1 VPSIVEKILLV
12 RDDLVFVRDF
22 STDATERRRA
32 SILLARSA
40 GLTQRDAAFAAG
52 VARSTVQRTER
63 LFEDADLEGLADGRR
78 LNGYR
83 VVRRSEVLALLPRL
97 VTGQPDDYGW
107 SRSTWTIEVVCLE
120 VHRQLE
126 VLVSEAQM
134 GRLLHE
140 VGCRRVRPKQTI
152 ALAPADQAEQI
163 AQLRADLEEAVAPG
177 DVVLYEDEVDIHL
190 NPKVGP
196 DWAPK
201 GVRKTVV
208 TPGRNKKHYIA
219 GAYDRASKEL
229 VTVDGDSKSSD
240 LFIALLEELV
250 RRFEGR
256 RIHLVVDNYI
266 IHKSKKTK
274 RALEKL
280 DGKVVLYFLPSYSPE
295 YNPIER
301 VWLDLHTAVTR
312 NHRQAD
318 IDALMRAVKR
328 YLADYDGRGGRR
340 AGQLRAAA

>member
-1 VPSIVEKILLV
+1 MPSIVEKILPV

-32 SILLARSA
+32 TILLARSA
-40 GLTQRDAAFAAG
+40 GLSQRDAAFAAG

-63 LFEDADLEGLADGRR
+63 LFEEAHLDGLTDGRR

-83 VVRRSEVLALLPRL
+83 VPRRSAVLLLLPRL
-97 VTGQPDDYGW
+97 VTGQPGDYGW

-120 VHRQLE
+120 VQRQLD
-126 VLVSEAQM
+126 VLVSVAQM
-134 GRLLHE
+134 GRLLRE
-140 VGCRRVRPKQTI
+140 AGCRRVRPKQTI

-163 AQLRADLEEAVAPG
+163 AQLMEALEEIG
-177 DVVLYEDEVDIHL
+177 EDDVVLYEDEVDIHY
-190 NPKVGP
+190 NPKIGP
-196 DWAPK
+196 DWAPS

-208 TPGRNKKHYIA
+208 TPGRNKKQYIA
-219 GAYDRASKEL
+219 GAYDPLTREL
-229 VTVDGDSKSSD
+229 VTVDGPSKSSD
-240 LFIALLEELV
+240 LFIALLHELV
-250 RRFEGR
+250 GRFPGR

-266 IHKSKKTK
+266 IHRSKKTQ
-274 RALEKL
+274 RVLEKL
-280 DGKVVLYFLPSYSPE
+280 DGKVVVYFLPPYSPE

-312 NHRQAD
+312 NHRQPD

-340 AGQLRAAA
+340 AGQLRTAA

>member
-1 VPSIVEKILLV
+1 MPSIVEKILPV

-32 SILLARSA
+32 CILLARSA
-40 GLTQRDAAFAAG
+40 GLTQRAAARAAG

-63 LFEDADLEGLADGRR
+63 LFETASLDGLADGRR
-78 LNGYR
+78 HNGYR
-83 VVRRSEVLALLPRL
+83 VSRRPEVLALLPRL
-97 VTGQPDDYGW
+97 VAGQPPDYGW
-107 SRSTWTIEVVCLE
+107 SRSTWTIEVLCLE
-120 VHRQLE
+120 VQRQLD

-134 GRLLHE
+134 GRLLRKA
-140 VGCRRVRPKQTI
+140 GCRRVRPKQTI
-152 ALAPADQAEQI
+152 ALAPPDHAEQI
-163 AQLRADLEEAVAPG
+163 AQLRATLEEVDDD
-177 DVVLYEDEVDIHL
+177 DVVLYEDEVDVHF
-190 NPKVGP
+190 NPKIGP
-196 DWAPK
+196 DWAPA

-208 TPGRNKKHYIA
+208 TPGRNKKLYIA
-219 GAYDRASKEL
+219 GAYDWATQEL
-229 VTVDGDSKSSD
+229 VTVDGPSKSSD
-240 LFIALLEELV
+240 LFIALLQELV
-250 RRFEGR
+250 RRFPGR

-266 IHKSKKTK
+266 IHRSKKTQ

-280 DGKVVLYFLPSYSPE
+280 DGQVVLYFLPPYSPN

-312 NHRQAD
+312 NHRQVD

>member
-1 VPSIVEKILLV
+1 MPSIVEKILQV

-63 LFEDADLEGLADGRR
+63 LFEGGDLEGLVDGRR
-78 LNGYR
+78 RNGYR
-83 VVRRSEVLALLPRL
+83 VARRSEVLALLPRL
-97 VTGQPDDYGW
+97 VTGQPDDHGW

-120 VHRQLE
+120 VHRQLA
-126 VLVSEAQM
+126 VLVSKAQM
-134 GRLLHE
+134 GRLLRE
-140 VGCRRVRPKQTI
+140 ADCRRVCPKQTI

-163 AQLRADLEEAVAPG
+163 AQLRADLDEAVAPD

-201 GVRKTVV
+201 GLRKGVV

-219 GAYDRASKEL
+219 GAYDRATQEL
-229 VTVDGDSKSSD
+229 ITVDGPSKSSD
-240 LFIALLEELV
+240 LFIALLHELV
-250 RRFEGR
+250 RRFAGR
-256 RIHLVVDNYI
+256 TIHLIVDNYI
-266 IHKSKKTK
+266 IHRSKKTR

-280 DGKVVLYFLPSYSPE
+280 DGKVVLYFLPPYSPD
-295 YNPIER
+295 YNAIER

-312 NHRQAD
+312 NHRHPD
-318 IDALMRAVKR
+318 IEALMWAVKR

-340 AGQLRAAA
+340 ARRRRAAA